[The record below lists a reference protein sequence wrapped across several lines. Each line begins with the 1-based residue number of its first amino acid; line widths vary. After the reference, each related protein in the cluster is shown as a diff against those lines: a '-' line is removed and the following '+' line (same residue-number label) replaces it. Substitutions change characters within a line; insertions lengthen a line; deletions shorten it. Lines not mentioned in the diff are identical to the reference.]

1 MRKTVE
7 ATMLRTTAL
16 ALLLSAATLGSFA
29 ANAQQFTRGNALVNQ
44 SAYAVDSE
52 RWGEA
57 VNLANEALRSGEVTL
72 DNLPALYNNLC
83 IGLTGQRRFQDAIT
97 ACDKALDMKPREWKF
112 YNNRANVY
120 FYLGQFG
127 RALAEYYKAVTFNPA
142 NGILMSNINLTLEY
156 RKSRAEKSS

>member
-1 MRKTVE
+1 MRETVE

-16 ALLLSAATLGSFA
+16 ALLFSATTFGGLTAH
-29 ANAQQFTRGNALVNQ
+29 AQQFTRGNALVNQ
-44 SAYAVDSE
+44 SAYSVDSE
-52 RWGEA
+52 RWAEA

-112 YNNRANVY
+112 YNNRANIY